1 MNKVILMGRLA
12 RDPEVRYTA
21 NGTCV
26 ATLTI
31 ATDRPVSRDNA
42 GSAPSADFIPCV
54 AWDRTAELAGNYLA
68 KGRQVLVEGSNRTR
82 RYESKDGTKRYVMEV
97 VIDRI
102 EFIGSK
108 SDNTANN
115 GSGVADTNQ
124 QASFAGKP
132 VQDDIPF

>member
-42 GSAPSADFIPCV
+42 GGAPSADFIPCV
-54 AWDRTAELAGNYLA
+54 AWNRTAELVGHYLA
-68 KGRQVLVEGSNRTR
+68 KGRQVLVEGSNRVR
-82 RYESKDGTKRYVMEV
+82 SYEAKDGSKRYVMEV
-97 VIDRI
+97 VIDHI

-115 GSGVADTNQ
+115 GSGMADNNQ

>member
-42 GSAPSADFIPCV
+42 GSTPSADFIPCV

-68 KGRQVLVEGSNRTR
+68 KGRQVLVEGSNCTR

-115 GSGVADTNQ
+115 GSGVADNNQ

>member
-54 AWDRTAELAGNYLA
+54 AWDRTAELAGNYVA
-68 KGRQVLVEGSNRTR
+68 KGRQVLVQGSNRTR

-115 GSGVADTNQ
+115 GSGVADNNQ

>member
-42 GSAPSADFIPCV
+42 GGAPSADFIPCV
-54 AWDRTAELAGNYLA
+54 AWNRTAELVGHYLA
-68 KGRQVLVEGSNRTR
+68 KGRQVLVEGSNRVR
-82 RYESKDGTKRYVMEV
+82 SYEAKDGSKRYVMEV
-97 VIDRI
+97 VIDHI

-115 GSGVADTNQ
+115 DSGMADNNQ
-124 QASFAGKP
+124 RASFAGKP

>member
-1 MNKVILMGRLA
+1 MNKVILMGRLVK
-12 RDPEVRYTA
+12 DPEIRYTQSGK
-21 NGTCV
+21 NV
-26 ATLTI
+26 ATFTL
-31 ATDRPVSRDNA
+31 AVDRDL
-42 GSAPSADFIPCV
+42 GKDAPADTPKADFIPIV
-54 AWDRTAELAGNYLA
+54 AWNKIADVAGNYLS
-68 KGRQVLVEGSNRTR
+68 KGRQVLIEGHMQVRN
-82 RYESKDGTKRYVMEV
+82 YEAQDGSKRYVTEV

-115 GSGVADTNQ
+115 GSGVADNNQ

>member
-102 EFIGSK
+102 EFIGTK
-108 SDNTANN
+108 CDNTANN
-115 GSGVADTNQ
+115 GSGVADNNQ

>member
-115 GSGVADTNQ
+115 GSGVADNNQ

>member
-54 AWDRTAELAGNYLA
+54 AWDRPAELAGNYLA

-115 GSGVADTNQ
+115 GSGVADNNQ

>member
-82 RYESKDGTKRYVMEV
+82 SYESKDGNKRYVMEV
-97 VIDRI
+97 VIDHI

-108 SDNTANN
+108 SDNTTNN
-115 GSGVADTNQ
+115 GSGMADNNQ